1 MTTKTMM
8 MMTMTKGVNDASD
21 GATVAVADAVVAA
34 SYVAAGAAVDVVVA
48 AAVGVAR
55 LRKRLRVAAR
65 I

>member
-1 MTTKTMM
+1 M

-21 GATVAVADAVVAA
+21 GAAVAVVVAA

-48 AAVGVAR
+48 AVGVAR

>member
-1 MTTKTMM
+1 MM

-21 GATVAVADAVVAA
+21 GVAVADAVVAA
-34 SYVAAGAAVDVVVA
+34 SCVAAGAAVDVVVA
-48 AAVGVAR
+48 DAVGVAR